1 MAVVGPGALGR
12 VFAACLSDVGP
23 TALVARSP
31 GRAAALARGFELV
44 HPSGRTRRVRV
55 PAFGPEEA
63 PPARWAIVLV
73 KGPDTEAAARVA
85 ARVATEG
92 VLSLQNGWVR
102 ERLLAAA
109 SGRVPADQ
117 GATTAAATREAER
130 TVWVAAGETWLPPA
144 FAPLAARL
152 TAAGLPAEATP
163 DVAARRLEKLAVNLV
178 VNPLTAVLDVPNGGL
193 LEPELWPTVRD
204 LAAEMHPVLA
214 ARGPLPDPETL
225 LVRIRRVLAATAANT
240 SSMRADVRAGRPTEI
255 EELTGALLAWARA
268 DGRALPRHE
277 ALYRMVRALEQVHRG
292 KPLEE

>member
-12 VFAACLSDVGP
+12 VFAARLSRVAP
-23 TALVARSP
+23 AALVARSRE
-31 GRAAALARGFELV
+31 RAAALAQGYDLV
-44 HPSGRTRRVRV
+44 LPTGRRERVRLPV
-55 PAFGPEEA
+55 FGPEDA

-85 ARVATEG
+85 ARVATKG

-109 SGRVPADQ
+109 CGRVPVDQ
-117 GATTAAATREAER
+117 GATTAAAMREEGR

-163 DVAARRLEKLAVNLV
+163 GVAARRLEKLAVNLV

-193 LEPELWPTVRD
+193 LEPELWPTVRE
-204 LAAEMHPVLA
+204 LVQEMHPVLA
-214 ARGPLPDPETL
+214 ARGPLPEPEAL
-225 LVRIRRVLAATAANT
+225 LLRIRRVLAATAANT
-240 SSMRADVRAGRPTEI
+240 SSMRADVRAGRPSEI
-255 EELTGALLAWARA
+255 EELTGVLLARARA
-268 DGRALPRHE
+268 DGRSLPRHA

-292 KPLEE
+292 EPFQE